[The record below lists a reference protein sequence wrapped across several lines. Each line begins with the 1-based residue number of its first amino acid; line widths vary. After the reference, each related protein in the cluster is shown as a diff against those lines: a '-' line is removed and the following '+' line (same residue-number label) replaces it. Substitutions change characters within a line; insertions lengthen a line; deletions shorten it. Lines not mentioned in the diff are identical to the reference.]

1 MLYIYTVCNTMS
13 IAQIKLPKKL
23 IEIKNAD
30 KGWTEHW
37 SESRSKD
44 IANFPHPSRISLI
57 GPPSVGKSFI
67 CKHLLLH
74 QKPMFKE
81 LYIIHGDSDCTK
93 EYEDVEP
100 TMMLNEFPP
109 IEFFDG
115 SQKTLVIID
124 DVEYSSM
131 NKEQQGRMNK
141 LVRYGSSHKNL
152 TLYFTHQNFFSLPI
166 LVRKL
171 CNVFI
176 IWKPRALGEL
186 KMIANR
192 VGMRAEE
199 LEYIFDNICTEYRD
213 SLCIDL
219 HYKTPAL
226 LRKNIWQ
233 TIDTDDIKV
242 RKTKKTIRFKEPED
256 DYDSQ

>member
-1 MLYIYTVCNTMS
+1 
-13 IAQIKLPKKL
+13 
-23 IEIKNAD
+23 
-30 KGWTEHW
+30 
-37 SESRSKD
+37 
-44 IANFPHPSRISLI
+44 
-57 GPPSVGKSFI
+57 
-67 CKHLLLH
+67 
-74 QKPMFKE
+74 MFKE
-81 LYIIHGDSDCTK
+81 LCIIHGDSDCTK

-100 TMMLNEFPP
+100 TMMMTEFPP

-141 LVRYGSSHKNL
+141 LVRPGSSHKNL

-166 LVRKL
+166 LVWKS

-226 LRKNIWQ
+226 LRKNIWEPIDLTNIKAR
-233 TIDTDDIKV
+233 TIKPKRGV
-242 RKTKKTIRFKEPED
+242 SFKELEYD
-256 DYDSQ
+256 DYDSL

>member
-1 MLYIYTVCNTMS
+1 MS

-81 LYIIHGDSDCTK
+81 VYIIHGDSQETREFD
-93 EYEDVEP
+93 DFEP
-100 TMMLNEFPP
+100 TLMMSEFPD
-109 IEFFDG
+109 ISFWDG
-115 SQKTLVIID
+115 NVKTLVIVD
-124 DVEYSSM
+124 DVEYSSLS
-131 NKEQQGRMNK
+131 KEQQSRMNK

-192 VGMRAEE
+192 VGMRADE
-199 LEYIFDNICTEYRD
+199 LEYIFDNICIDYRD

-233 TIDTDDIKV
+233 PIDVSDIKV
-242 RKTKKTIRFKEPED
+242 HKPKRTIRFKEPED

>member
-1 MLYIYTVCNTMS
+1 MS

-30 KGWTEHW
+30 KGWTESW
-37 SESRSKD
+37 SESRAKD
-44 IANFPHPSRISLI
+44 IANFPHPSRICLI

-171 CNVFI
+171 CNVFV

-199 LEYIFDNICTEYRD
+199 LECIFDNICTDYRD

-226 LRKNIWQ
+226 LRKNIWEP
-233 TIDTDDIKV
+233 IDMARIKV
-242 RKTKKTIRFKEPED
+242 HKPKRSIRFKEPEAG
-256 DYDSQ
+256 YDSQ